1 MRDSNFWFYFIMI
14 VVIGHFIAGF
24 AYLIY
29 KLSPR
34 KEDKSD
40 KDEQKESD

>member
-34 KEDKSD
+34 KKDKSE
-40 KDEQKESD
+40 KDEQEEPD

>member
-1 MRDSNFWFYFIMI
+1 MI